1 MHNRSNDWGIV
12 RPTGADVL
20 TDAITSLDGSHHAI
34 CVVGAGPVGLALA
47 TTLTRRGIRVLLLE
61 SGGKTADSKIQE
73 LAGGALVDPAKHDDL
88 MIATAR
94 RLGGS
99 SNLWGGRSMPYDPVD
114 FVPRDWVDGQW
125 PIPYAELMR
134 WFPSA
139 SVATCGGAAVYD
151 AALLPLAANDP
162 AFTANKIERGVNIQQ
177 AQIIHAHAIAN
188 DPLLDV
194 RTHATLTQIDYAEN
208 GRVKDIEIVH
218 SLSGA
223 RARVTVDTLVLAA
236 GGLETTRIL
245 LASRRDSPERFGGE
259 AGPLGRYYMGHVIGE
274 IADIVFAEERYVDA
288 FDYHIDAH
296 GSYTRRRVMAS
307 EVTQI
312 DNRLLNGSYWPVVP
326 PVADARHKSAILSSV
341 YMALALRPIGRLLA
355 ADAIRTRHVPPGGV
369 PLAPHLVNLLTGVPS
384 AIAFTSRFLRNRY
397 GSSARIPGF
406 FVRNRLRRY
415 GWSYHAEHAPNSE
428 SRVVLTPRLDRLGLP
443 QLQIDLRFA
452 QADADSVVKTH
463 DLMEDWLARTG
474 MGRLE
479 YRMAREERSA
489 AVLDLAAH
497 GTHQI
502 GLARMGKDR
511 RSGVVDANLATFDA
525 PNLFIASTAV
535 LPTSGQANPTVS
547 TVALALRLADHIS
560 AAMGKECLALIG
572 RRIQQ

>member
-1 MHNRSNDWGIV
+1 
-12 RPTGADVL
+12 VL
-20 TDAITSLDGSHHAI
+20 TNAITSLHGSHHAL

-47 TTLTRRGIRVLLLE
+47 TALARRGIRVLLLE
-61 SGGKTADSKIQE
+61 SGGKTADPGIQE
-73 LAGGALVDPAKHDDL
+73 LSGGTLVDPARHDDL

-114 FVPRDWVDGQW
+114 FGPRDWVDGQW

-134 WFPSA
+134 WLPGA
-139 SVATCGGAAVYD
+139 AAATCGGAAVYD
-151 AALLPLAANDP
+151 AEPLPLAIDDP
-162 AFTANKIERGVNIQQ
+162 AFTANKIERGVNTQQ
-177 AQIIHAHAIAN
+177 AQIIHADAIAN

-194 RTHATLTQIDYAEN
+194 CTHATLTQIDYAEN
-208 GRVKDIEIVH
+208 GRVKEIEVAH

-223 RARVTVDTLVLAA
+223 RARLTVDKLVLAA
-236 GGLETTRIL
+236 GGLETTRL
-245 LASRRDSPERFGGE
+245 LLTSRRDAPERFGGE
-259 AGPLGRYYMGHVIGE
+259 TGPLGRYYMGHVIGE
-274 IADIVFAEERYVDA
+274 IADIVFGEERYVDA

-307 EVTQI
+307 EATQI
-312 DNRLLNGSYWPVVP
+312 DNRLLNGCYWPVVP

-341 YMALALRPIGRLLA
+341 YMALAFRPLGRLLA

-369 PLAPHLVNLLTGVPS
+369 PVLPHLSNLLTGVPS
-384 AIAFTSRFLRNRY
+384 AIAFTSRFLRDRY
-397 GSSARIPGF
+397 GGKARIPGF

-415 GWSYHAEHAPNSE
+415 GWSYHAEQAPNRE

-452 QADADSVVKTH
+452 QVDADSVVRTH

-474 MGRLE
+474 IGRLE

-502 GLARMGKDR
+502 GLARMANDR

-525 PNLFIASTAV
+525 PNLFVASTAA

-547 TVALALRLADHIS
+547 TVALALRLADHIGS
-560 AAMGKECLALIG
+560 CYARGEH
-572 RRIQQ
+572 